1 MLLLVLVANYAIH
14 TSFNRV
20 HKNIREPLMNRI
32 ILLIVLTFIIMDAK
46 ADYEPSFEIGK
57 QKAKVCMT
65 CHGEDGISTIDPYP
79 NLRGQKMGYLI
90 SSLKDYQSRQRTSG
104 LAILMQQQ
112 ADALTE
118 QDIKDITYYFSV
130 LGTTKEGK

>member
-1 MLLLVLVANYAIH
+1 
-14 TSFNRV
+14 
-20 HKNIREPLMNRI
+20 MNRI
-32 ILLIVLTFIIMDAK
+32 SLLLILLFWTTAAA
-46 ADYEPSFEIGK
+46 ADYDPSFKIGK
-57 QKAKVCMT
+57 EKAKVCMT

-112 ADALTE
+112 ADTLSE
-118 QDIKDITYYFSV
+118 QDMKDISYYYSV
-130 LGTTKEGK
+130 LGTKKEEE